1 MDNQFWLSVILLWK
15 VDLRVIVNS
24 PSCLSFKSQVTDQIL
39 ICVLDK
45 RYCLTSEIDLLISL
59 YSLGRSSSD
68 TEPSSTEGSSWRCSG
83 EPGLM
88 WNWGSM
94 GWSSPYIPP
103 CSDSLPLSWQQ
114 VYCLFMENQYESG
127 ADSGVSF
134 SSSFSL
140 SPPLVG
146 GDMGESSSWVWL
158 LDGASPPDSWAS
170 GFLGLGSL
178 LWLLETFWLL

>member
-1 MDNQFWLSVILLWK
+1 
-15 VDLRVIVNS
+15 
-24 PSCLSFKSQVTDQIL
+24 L
-39 ICVLDK
+39 I
-45 RYCLTSEIDLLISL
+45 
-59 YSLGRSSSD
+59 
-68 TEPSSTEGSSWRCSG
+68 
-83 EPGLM
+83 

-114 VYCLFMENQYESG
+114 VYCPFMENQYESG

-158 LDGASPPDSWAS
+158 LDGASPLDSWAS

-178 LWLLETFWLL
+178 L